1 MSADAG
7 RDASSTASS
16 TASSNASPNAI
27 PSAHPNVSTP
37 VTPPARDPGIVVDRQ
52 YGRTAIPYGWV
63 PAPRFLLRRDRVL
76 ARLRQVPPG
85 RVIEMGCGAASLLA
99 DLAAMGWS
107 GAAVETS
114 AHART
119 IASHMLADLPQMGLY
134 EHPDPAWEGSFDLL
148 MAFEVLEHIEDD
160 VGVLTAWMRYLR
172 PGGRVLLSVPA
183 HAHRWTATDTFAGH
197 VRRYDRRDFVALGEK
212 AGARVVSCDNY
223 GYPLA
228 NVVEPIKSWTH
239 AKELSSVE
247 PRKRPART
255 PEEIAARDARTS
267 ESGVHRDAEVRVFP
281 LMTSLPGR
289 LAMRACCHVQTW
301 FTRSELGTGF
311 LLEAVKP

>member
-1 MSADAG
+1 M
-7 RDASSTASS
+7 
-16 TASSNASPNAI
+16 
-27 PSAHPNVSTP
+27 TP
-37 VTPPARDPGIVVDRQ
+37 QRDPGIVVDRQ
-52 YGRTAIPYGWV
+52 YGRTAVPYKWV

-76 ARLRQVPPG
+76 DRLRREPPG

-99 DLAAMGWS
+99 DLGAMGWT
-107 GAAVETS
+107 GRAVETS
-114 AHART
+114 AHARG
-119 IASHMLADLPQMGLY
+119 IATRMLADLPGITVH
-134 EHPDPAWEGSFDLL
+134 EHADPAWEGSFDLL

-160 VGVLTAWMRYLR
+160 VGVLTSWIRFLK
-172 PGGRVLLSVPA
+172 PGGRILLSVPA

-197 VRRYDRRDFVALGEK
+197 VRRYDRKDFVALGER
-212 AGARVVSCDNY
+212 AGARVVRCENY

-228 NVVEPIKSWTH
+228 NFVEPIKSWTH

-247 PRKRPART
+247 SRKRPART
-255 PEEIAARDARTS
+255 PEEVAARDARTS

-289 LAMRACCHVQTW
+289 LAMRAACAMQTW
-301 FTRSELGTGF
+301 FSRTELGTGF